1 MRKEIFVLAVIVALM
16 TPSLSLA
23 LAASPWTEE
32 SGYVNRANGKFGFGL
47 KNAALG
53 WTEIFT
59 QPFDEAKE
67 GGNAVVG
74 FGKGIWTC
82 VGQTVG
88 GALHLATFPVTSVD
102 IPLPENG
109 NQLFTQKK

>member
-1 MRKEIFVLAVIVALM
+1 MKNKMFVAVLLTAMVIV
-16 TPSLSLA
+16 PSIA
-23 LAASPWTEE
+23 FAGSPWTEE
-32 SGYVNRANGKFGFGL
+32 SGYVNRVNGKFGFGL

-59 QPFDEAKE
+59 QPVDESKE

-74 FGKGIWTC
+74 FGRGIWNTI
-82 VGQTVG
+82 GQTVG
-88 GALHLATFPVTSVD
+88 GALHLGTFPITSVD

-109 NQLFTQKK
+109 NQLFTQK

>member
-1 MRKEIFVLAVIVALM
+1 MRKTMLVGVMLFALVVP
-16 TPSLSLA
+16 TLVFA
-23 LAASPWTEE
+23 GSPWTEE
-32 SGYVNRANGKFGFGL
+32 SGYINRANGKFGFGL

-59 QPFDEAKE
+59 QPYDETKG

-74 FGKGIWTC
+74 FGKGIWNT

-88 GALHLATFPVTSVD
+88 GALHLGTFPVTSVD

-109 NQLFTQKK
+109 NQLFSQKK